1 MKKAAK
7 ELRAKSVEELAKE
20 VQTLRSEIA
29 KLTIEERIKPQKDT
43 NLLFKK
49 KKRLAVALTMI
60 SQKNLGINK

>member
-29 KLTIEERIKPQKDT
+29 KMTIEKNVKVEKDT
-43 NLLFKK
+43 NLLHKK